1 MNYIIDT
8 SSLICLAEKYPE
20 NIFKTLYRN
29 INGAINKNI
38 IKAPYQV
45 FNEIKKKDDF
55 LYNWLKQYKT
65 KFIINMD
72 EDIMNIASN
81 IINKSP
87 ELIKNKGLE
96 STEDD
101 PADPYIIAIAIT
113 FKENLYR
120 EEVKI
125 ITEEGQKKN
134 HIPDIAKKYGINSI
148 KILEFFRKMKWE
160 F

>member
-8 SSLICLAEKYPE
+8 SSLVCLAEKYPE
-20 NIFKTLYRN
+20 NIFKTLYKN
-29 INGAINKNI
+29 IDSAINKNI

-45 FNEIKKKDDF
+45 FNEIKKRDDF
-55 LYNWLKQYKT
+55 LYNWLKNYKT

-72 EDIMNIASN
+72 EDIIKRAFN
-81 IINKSP
+81 IINKFP

-101 PADPYIIAIAIT
+101 PADPYIIAIAIIST
-113 FKENLYR
+113 EKIDIES
-120 EEVKI
+120 VKI
-125 ITEEGQKKN
+125 ITEEGSKKN
-134 HIPDIAKKYGINSI
+134 HIPDIAKKYSINSI
-148 KILEFFRKMKWE
+148 RILEFFKEMKWE